1 MGQQRNEDIRVK
13 NLLRDTNMMNLT
25 NMRIGKR
32 LAVGFGIAVALSMA
46 ISITGWWAGQS
57 INSAA
62 ERALSEG
69 TKTLLTRVA
78 IYRTFKIEVLVH
90 KIITAPDE
98 ERRKQYQAQ
107 LADER
112 QVLKAQLSEI
122 QEKAASETSR
132 QLSQSLATAVASW
145 RETNNRAIDL
155 ALSGKRDEALQLMHG
170 EASAKM
176 DTAADIANHL
186 ADWEN
191 NKRQAAVEEEAAI
204 TLKARWILGILSL
217 LAVAIS
223 VGFGIF
229 ITRSISLPLG
239 HAIFFVD
246 QVSKG
251 DVSRDVHAEYAAR
264 KDEIGD
270 LAHSV
275 QVMVEN
281 LRKLLREISQGIQT
295 VASSA
300 TQLTAASSQTAS
312 SVTAMSEKSAT
323 VAAAA
328 EESCATTSAVSSSM
342 ERASA
347 NLTSVAGATEEM
359 SSTVAEIA
367 SNSEKAR
374 MISEKAMAQA
384 QTISTIMSELGR
396 AAQEIGKVTETITD
410 ISAQTNLLAL
420 NATIEAAR
428 AGTAG
433 KGFAVVAN
441 EIKELAKQ
449 TSEATEDIKAKIAG
463 VQNST
468 TGAVQTIETITGVI
482 KEIGNT
488 VASTAAAIE
497 EQATVTKNVAGEI
510 AQATAVV
517 REVNDQVA
525 QTASVSRSIASD
537 IATVNNNTAEIR
549 NGGEQV
555 QSSATELSRLS
566 EQLKVLVAQFSV

>member
-1 MGQQRNEDIRVK
+1 
-13 NLLRDTNMMNLT
+13 MMNLT

-32 LAVGFGIAVALSMA
+32 LAVGFGIAIVLA
-46 ISITGWWAGQS
+46 IAIATTGWWASQS
-57 INSAA
+57 INAA
-62 ERALSEG
+62 SDKALGEG
-69 TKTLLTRVA
+69 AKLLLTHKTMLN
-78 IYRTFKIEVLVH
+78 ISTLDELVL
-90 KIITAPDE
+90 KATTAPD
-98 ERRKQYQAQ
+98 KNHADQYQAQ
-107 LADER
+107 LMEAR
-112 QVLKAQLSEI
+112 QSVKTQLEEI
-122 QEKAASETSR
+122 QERASSETSK
-132 QLSQSLATAVASW
+132 QLARDLNTTFAAQ
-145 RETNNRAIDL
+145 RETNNRALDL
-155 ALSGKRDEALQLMHG
+155 AAAGKRDEALRMLHS
-170 EASAKM
+170 EAGAKM
-176 DTAADIANHL
+176 AATSSIADQL
-186 ADWEN
+186 ARWEEN
-191 NKRQAAVEEEAAI
+191 RRTAAVEEKTAIAA
-204 TLKARWILGILSL
+204 KSRWILGILSL

-223 VGFGIF
+223 VSFGIF
-229 ITRSISLPLG
+229 ITRSITHPLG
-239 HAIFFVD
+239 QAVYLLD

-251 DVSRDVHAEYAAR
+251 DITKDIHAENALR
-264 KDEIGD
+264 GDEIGD
-270 LAHSV
+270 LARALHTTIES
-275 QVMVEN
+275 
-281 LRKLLREISQGIQT
+281 LRKLVGEMSQGIQT

-300 TQLTAASSQTAS
+300 TQLSAASSQTAS
-312 SVTAMSEKSAT
+312 SVKDMAEKSST

-328 EESCATTSAVSSSM
+328 EESCATTTSVSSSM

-374 MISEKAMAQA
+374 VISEKAMAQA
-384 QTISTIMSELGR
+384 QTISTIMAELGR

-428 AGTAG
+428 AGSAG

-525 QTASVSRSIASD
+525 QTATVSRSIASD
-537 IATVNNNTAEIR
+537 IATVNSATAGLRE
-549 NGGEQV
+549 GGEQV
-555 QSSATELSRLS
+555 ETSAGELSRLS

>member
-1 MGQQRNEDIRVK
+1 MFGFGIITALAFISAAIAIMQLRQIGRLQLRMRDVRLPATLAIDELNREVVNGSFQYRNYIIYGEDPELAQK
-13 NLLRDTNMMNLT
+13 YDQA
-25 NMRIGKR
+25 RIEAWNVALAQLQELKR
-32 LAVGFGIAVALSMA
+32 LAGE
-46 ISITGWWAGQS
+46 QDQP
-57 INSAA
+57 
-62 ERALSEG
+62 
-69 TKTLLTRVA
+69 LL
-78 IYRTFKIEVLVH
+78 
-90 KIITAPDE
+90 
-98 ERRKQYQAQ
+98 QQ
-107 LADER
+107 LDDHLR
-112 QVLKAQLSEI
+112 NGNIRI
-122 QEKAASETSR
+122 QEDT
-132 QLSQSLATAVASW
+132 
-145 RETNNRAIDL
+145 IH
-155 ALSGKRDEALQLMHG
+155 GFFGHG
-170 EASAKM
+170 EAARKQAFDTMKNGSNLVQLTSA
-176 DTAADIANHL
+176 DCA
-186 ADWEN
+186 EVR
-191 NKRQAAVEEEAAI
+191 KRIYDALHSDQAALMQAQSRAEMSI
-204 TLKARWILGILSL
+204 TLLALLIGAGGALLGWHYARSLSRPIVTCTEL
-217 LAVAIS
+217 MGR
-223 VGFGIF
+223 VG
-229 ITRSISLPLG
+229 
-239 HAIFFVD
+239 
-246 QVSKG
+246 QG
-251 DVSRDVHAEYAAR
+251 DVTRDVPQELCER
-264 KDEIGD
+264 TDELGG
-270 LAHSV
+270 LAMAM
-275 QVMVEN
+275 QRTTER
-281 LRKLLREISQGIQT
+281 LRKLIREVSNGVET

-300 TQLTAASSQTAS
+300 TQLSAASSQTAS
-312 SVTAMSEKSAT
+312 SVKAMSEKSST

-328 EESCATTSAVSSSM
+328 EEACATAATVSGSM
-342 ERASA
+342 EKASA

-374 MISEKAMAQA
+374 VISEKAMAQA
-384 QTISTIMSELGR
+384 QTISTIMAELGR

-525 QTASVSRSIASD
+525 QTATVSRSIASD
-537 IATVNNNTAEIR
+537 IAMVNSATAGIR
-549 NGGEQV
+549 EGGEQV
-555 QSSATELSRLS
+555 QSSAHELSRLS

>member
-1 MGQQRNEDIRVK
+1 
-13 NLLRDTNMMNLT
+13 
-25 NMRIGKR
+25 MRIGKR
-32 LAVGFGIAVALSMA
+32 LAVGFGLCTVLVTTVAVVAWWGIVATNEAADRRALQRSKAVVAQSALSDLNNVRA
-46 ISITGWWAGQS
+46 IVISIA
-57 INSAA
+57 
-62 ERALSEG
+62 
-69 TKTLLTRVA
+69 
-78 IYRTFKIEVLVH
+78 
-90 KIITAPDE
+90 
-98 ERRKQYQAQ
+98 
-107 LADER
+107 
-112 QVLKAQLSEI
+112 
-122 QEKAASETSR
+122 AASSADTRLQLRNELAETRASYGKKMQELESFNDGGEGK
-132 QLSQSLATAVASW
+132 QLLGNIQAVIQQW
-145 RETNNRAIDL
+145 RSVNNQTIDL
-155 ALSGKRDEALQLMHG
+155 AMQGKNAEAVLMTLSAGRQFQNAVEAGVREYVDFRNRLVA
-170 EASAKM
+170 EASAER
-176 DTAADIANHL
+176 DRTAARVRWTVSVLVLVSL
-186 ADWEN
+186 ASCVL
-191 NKRQAAVEEEAAI
+191 A
-204 TLKARWILGILSL
+204 GIL
-217 LAVAIS
+217 
-223 VGFGIF
+223 
-229 ITRSISLPLG
+229 ITRSISKPL
-239 HAIFFVD
+239 HKAAAFF
-246 QVSKG
+246 QRVSEG
-251 DVSRDVHAEYAAR
+251 DLSQNPSAENLAR
-264 KDEIGD
+264 QDEIGD
-270 LAHSV
+270 LARAAQTMS
-275 QVMVEN
+275 ES
-281 LRKLLREISQGIQT
+281 LRKLLREISNGVQT
-295 VASSA
+295 VSSSS
-300 TQLTAASSQTAS
+300 TQLTAASTQTAS
-312 SVTAMSEKSAT
+312 SVTAMSEKSST

-328 EESCATTSAVSSSM
+328 EESCATTTAVSSSM

-347 NLTSVAGATEEM
+347 NLTSVAGATEQM

-374 MISEKAMAQA
+374 AISEKAMAQA
-384 QTISTIMSELGR
+384 QTISTIMAELGR

-537 IATVNNNTAEIR
+537 IATVNSATAGIR
-549 NGGEQV
+549 EGGEQV

>member
-1 MGQQRNEDIRVK
+1 
-13 NLLRDTNMMNLT
+13 MNLT

-32 LAVGFGIAVALSMA
+32 LAMGFGIAIVLA
-46 ISITGWWAGQS
+46 IAIAATGWWASQA
-57 INSAA
+57 INA
-62 ERALSEG
+62 ESDKALDEG
-69 TKTLLTRVA
+69 AKLLLTHKTMLSISTVD
-78 IYRTFKIEVLVH
+78 ELVL
-90 KIITAPDE
+90 KAATAPDKNHAD
-98 ERRKQYQAQ
+98 RYQAQ
-107 LADER
+107 LTEAR
-112 QVLKAQLSEI
+112 QSVKTQLAEI
-122 QEKAASETSR
+122 QDRASSDTSKQLARDLAAAFAA
-132 QLSQSLATAVASW
+132 Q
-145 RETNNRAIDL
+145 RETNNRALDL
-155 ALSGKRDEALQLMHG
+155 AVAGKRDEGLQLLHG
-170 EASAKM
+170 EAGVRMVATAGVAEQLAKWEESKR
-176 DTAADIANHL
+176 TAAI
-186 ADWEN
+186 
-191 NKRQAAVEEEAAI
+191 EEKAAI
-204 TLKARWILGILSL
+204 AARSRWILGILSL

-223 VGFGIF
+223 VAFGVY
-229 ITRSISLPLG
+229 ITRSISIPLG
-239 HAIFFVD
+239 QAVFLLD
-246 QVSKG
+246 LVSKG
-251 DVSRDVHAEYAAR
+251 DISKDVHAENAIR

-270 LAHSV
+270 LARALHTTIES
-275 QVMVEN
+275 
-281 LRKLLREISQGIQT
+281 LRKLVGEMSQGIHT

-300 TQLTAASSQTAS
+300 TQLSAASSQTAN
-312 SVTAMSEKSAT
+312 SVKSMAEKSST

-328 EESCATTSAVSSSM
+328 EESCATTTAVSSSM

-374 MISEKAMAQA
+374 VISEKAMAQA
-384 QTISTIMSELGR
+384 QTISTIMAELGR

-463 VQNST
+463 VQSST
-468 TGAVQTIETITGVI
+468 TGAVETIETITGVI

-525 QTASVSRSIASD
+525 QTATVSRSIASD
-537 IATVNNNTAEIR
+537 IATVNSATAGIR
-549 NGGEQV
+549 EGGEQV
-555 QSSATELSRLS
+555 ETSAGELSRLS

>member
-1 MGQQRNEDIRVK
+1 
-13 NLLRDTNMMNLT
+13 MMNLT

-32 LAVGFGIAVALSMA
+32 LTLGFGLAIVLAIAIAG
-46 ISITGWWAGQS
+46 TGWWASHAVDVAGDRIAAQGS
-57 INSAA
+57 RNLLRNKAMLDNSDVN
-62 ERALSEG
+62 
-69 TKTLLTRVA
+69 LL
-78 IYRTFKIEVLVH
+78 VL
-90 KIITAPDE
+90 KSATSPD
-98 ERRKQYQAQ
+98 KQHWNDYQAQ
-107 LADER
+107 LAKVREKR
-112 QVLKAQLSEI
+112 NQELTEI
-122 QEKAASETSR
+122 ENGAVTAEAR
-132 QLSQSLATAVASW
+132 QLTQSLAAAIAAQ
-145 RETNNRAIDL
+145 RETNDRVMEL
-155 ALSGKRDEALQLMHG
+155 AASGKRDEALQLIHG
-170 EASAKM
+170 EAGSRM
-176 DTAADIANHL
+176 IATMAVEQQL
-186 ADWEN
+186 ADLGEKQRN
-191 NKRQAAVEEEAAI
+191 QDIEEKAAI
-204 TLKARWILGILSL
+204 TAKARWILGILSL
-217 LAVAIS
+217 LAVGIS
-223 VGFGIF
+223 VVFAIY
-229 ITRSISLPLG
+229 ITRSVSLPLG
-239 HAIFFVD
+239 QAVTFIER
-246 QVSKG
+246 VSKG
-251 DVSRDVHAEYAAR
+251 DITHDVDGENAAR

-270 LAHSV
+270 LARSL
-275 QVMVEN
+275 QVMSES

-295 VASSA
+295 VASSS
-300 TQLTAASSQTAS
+300 TQLSAASAQTAGGVKS
-312 SVTAMSEKSAT
+312 MAEKSST

-328 EESCATTSAVSSSM
+328 EEACATTTAVSGSM
-342 ERASA
+342 EKASA

-374 MISEKAMAQA
+374 VISEKAMAQA

-482 KEIGNT
+482 KEIGST
-488 VASTAAAIE
+488 VANTAAAIE

-525 QTASVSRSIASD
+525 QTATVSRSIASD
-537 IATVNNNTAEIR
+537 IATVNSATAGVRE
-549 NGGEQV
+549 GGEQV
-555 QSSATELSRLS
+555 QTSAVELSKLS
-566 EQLKVLVAQFSV
+566 EQLKVLVAQFSM

>member
-1 MGQQRNEDIRVK
+1 MMKLTDMKIGRRLTLALGLSALLTLGMAGTAYWGNVVMNRSAEVQITRLHKALLAQSMLTDMVSIRGIILGLADDITATQRAELQSELERTRGSYQKKLGELSATEDKPEAKKTLEEVGSRIATWRVTNNQVIEMALQRHFDQAMALADGSGQMNQNAVQVAVGAYIDISTSLIEEAHTQHERTDSRMFWT
-13 NLLRDTNMMNLT
+13 LIIAT
-25 NMRIGKR
+25 I
-32 LAVGFGIAVALSMA
+32 LAVGTSLAFGFTIARS
-46 ISITGWWAGQS
+46 
-57 INSAA
+57 
-62 ERALSEG
+62 
-69 TKTLLTRVA
+69 
-78 IYRTFKIEVLVH
+78 
-90 KIITAPDE
+90 ITAP
-98 ERRKQYQAQ
+98 
-107 LADER
+107 
-112 QVLKAQLSEI
+112 LSVGI
-122 QEKAASETSR
+122 K
-132 QLSQSLATAVASW
+132 
-145 RETNNRAIDL
+145 
-155 ALSGKRDEALQLMHG
+155 
-170 EASAKM
+170 
-176 DTAADIANHL
+176 
-186 ADWEN
+186 
-191 NKRQAAVEEEAAI
+191 
-204 TLKARWILGILSL
+204 ILGRI
-217 LAVAIS
+217 
-223 VGFGIF
+223 
-229 ITRSISLPLG
+229 R
-239 HAIFFVD
+239 D
-246 QVSKG
+246 G
-251 DVSRDVHAEYAAR
+251 DVSQDVPPDLQSR
-264 KDEIGD
+264 QDEIGD
-270 LAHSV
+270 LGRSV
-275 QVMVEN
+275 QALTES
-281 LRKLLREISQGIQT
+281 LRKLLREISHGVQT
-295 VASSA
+295 MASSA
-300 TQLTAASSQTAS
+300 TQLTAASSQTAQGVKS
-312 SVTAMSEKSAT
+312 MSEKSST

-328 EESCATTSAVSSSM
+328 EESCATTTAVSSSM

-374 MISEKAMAQA
+374 AISEKAMAQA
-384 QTISTIMSELGR
+384 QTISTIMAELGR

-468 TGAVQTIETITGVI
+468 TGAVQNIEAITTVI

-497 EQATVTKNVAGEI
+497 EQATVTRNVAGEI

-537 IATVNNNTAEIR
+537 IASVNVSTSGIR
-549 NGGEQV
+549 EGGEQV
-555 QSSATELSRLS
+555 ESSAVELSRVS

>member
-1 MGQQRNEDIRVK
+1 
-13 NLLRDTNMMNLT
+13 MMNLKD
-25 NMRIGKR
+25 MRIGKR
-32 LAVGFGIAVALSMA
+32 LALGFGIAIVLA
-46 ISITGWWAGQS
+46 IAIAATGWWANESVSTAADKASAQGGRNLLRSKAMQD
-57 INSAA
+57 NSFTNYIV
-62 ERALSEG
+62 L
-69 TKTLLTRVA
+69 
-78 IYRTFKIEVLVH
+78 KIV
-90 KIITAPDE
+90 TAPDKE
-98 ERRKQYQAQ
+98 HENAYKAQ
-107 LADER
+107 LAEMR
-112 QVLKAQLSEI
+112 QTLKAELAEIESGAVSAEAKQL
-122 QEKAASETSR
+122 AANMVA
-132 QLSQSLATAVASW
+132 ATAAQ
-145 RETNNRAIDL
+145 RETNNHAMDL
-155 ALSGKRDEALQLMHG
+155 AANGKRDQAMQLMHG
-170 EASAKM
+170 EAGERM
-176 DTAADIANHL
+176 AATL
-186 ADWEN
+186 S
-191 NKRQAAVEEEAAI
+191 VEEQLLNLSSRQREELIAEKAAI
-204 TLKARWILGILSL
+204 TSKARWILGILSF
-217 LAVAIS
+217 LAVGIS
-223 VGFGIF
+223 VAFALF
-229 ITRSISLPLG
+229 ITRSISAPLG
-239 HAIFFVD
+239 QAVYLLN

-251 DVSRDVHAEYAAR
+251 DISHDIHKENADR
-264 KDEIGD
+264 KDEVGD
-270 LAHSV
+270 LARALHTTIES
-275 QVMVEN
+275 
-281 LRKLLREISQGIQT
+281 LRKLVSDLSQGIQT

-300 TQLTAASSQTAS
+300 TELSAASAQAATSAKS
-312 SVTAMSEKSAT
+312 MSEKSAT

-328 EESCATTSAVSSSM
+328 EESCATSSSVSASM

-347 NLTSVAGATEEM
+347 NLTSVAGATEQM

-374 MISEKAMAQA
+374 AISEKAMAQA

-428 AGTAG
+428 AGSAG

-510 AQATAVV
+510 AQATTVV
-517 REVNDQVA
+517 REVNEQVA

-537 IATVNNNTAEIR
+537 IATVNSATADIR
-549 NGGEQV
+549 GGGEQV

-566 EQLKVLVAQFSV
+566 EHLKVLVAQFSV

>member
-1 MGQQRNEDIRVK
+1 
-13 NLLRDTNMMNLT
+13 MMNLT

-32 LAVGFGIAVALSMA
+32 LAVGFGIAIVLA
-46 ISITGWWAGQS
+46 IGIAGTGWWSGQS
-57 INSAA
+57 INAA
-62 ERALSEG
+62 GDKALDEG
-69 TKTLLTRVA
+69 SKLLLTHKTMLNVS
-78 IYRTFKIEVLVH
+78 TIEELVL
-90 KIITAPDE
+90 KATTAPD
-98 ERRKQYQAQ
+98 KNHADQYQAQ
-107 LADER
+107 LTETR
-112 QVLKAQLSEI
+112 QAVRTQLAEI
-122 QEKAASETSR
+122 QDRAASETSK
-132 QLSQSLATAVASW
+132 QLARDLTAAFAAQ
-145 RETNNRAIDL
+145 RETNYRALDL
-155 ALSGKRDEALQLMHG
+155 AAAGKRDEALQLLHG
-170 EASAKM
+170 EAGARMVATSSIADQLAK
-176 DTAADIANHL
+176 
-186 ADWEN
+186 WEE
-191 NKRQAAVEEEAAI
+191 NKRTAVVEEKAAI
-204 TLKARWILGILSL
+204 AAKARWILGILSL
-217 LAVAIS
+217 LSVAIS
-223 VGFGIF
+223 VGFAIF
-229 ITRSISLPLG
+229 ITRSISKPLDEG
-239 HAIFFVD
+239 TAFLE

-251 DVSRDVHAEYAAR
+251 DLSKDVTAEMLAR
-264 KDEIGD
+264 KDEVGD
-270 LAHSV
+270 LGRSV
-275 QVMVEN
+275 QTMAEH

-295 VASSA
+295 VASSS

-312 SVTAMSEKSAT
+312 SVKSMSEKSST

-328 EESCATTSAVSSSM
+328 EESCATTTAVSSSM

-374 MISEKAMAQA
+374 VISEKAMAQA

-468 TGAVQTIETITGVI
+468 TGAVQSIETITGVI

-525 QTASVSRSIASD
+525 QTATVSRSIASD
-537 IATVNNNTAEIR
+537 IATVN
-549 NGGEQV
+549 
-555 QSSATELSRLS
+555 SATAGIREGGQQVETSASELSRLS

>member
-1 MGQQRNEDIRVK
+1 
-13 NLLRDTNMMNLT
+13 MMNLA

-32 LAVGFGIAVALSMA
+32 LAVGFGLAIVLAIAIAG
-46 ISITGWWAGQS
+46 TGWWAAQA
-57 INSAA
+57 INTAGDK
-62 ERALSEG
+62 ALAQG
-69 TKTLLTRVA
+69 TRNLLRS
-78 IYRTFKIEVLVH
+78 KIVQDLSLIDFFVLKV
-90 KIITAPDE
+90 ITAPDKE
-98 ERRKQYQAQ
+98 HANQSLTHLAELRDKMKTQLTEIQNGAISAEAKQ
-107 LADER
+107 LAAN
-112 QVLKAQLSEI
+112 LIL
-122 QEKAASETSR
+122 
-132 QLSQSLATAVASW
+132 AVAAQ
-145 RETNNRAIDL
+145 RETNDRAIQL
-155 ALSGKRDEALQLMHG
+155 AGNGKRDEAAQLIQG
-170 EASAKM
+170 EGSARIEASLAIAEQLAGVSERQRNELIEEKGA
-176 DTAADIANHL
+176 TANK
-186 ADWEN
+186 ADWM
-191 NKRQAAVEEEAAI
+191 
-204 TLKARWILGILSL
+204 LGILTL
-217 LAVAIS
+217 LAVGIS
-223 VGFGIF
+223 VVFAIL
-229 ITRSISLPLG
+229 ITRSISTPLG
-239 HAIFFVD
+239 QAVSLLD
-246 QVSKG
+246 LVSKG
-251 DVSRDVHAEYAAR
+251 DISKDIHAENALR
-264 KDEIGD
+264 KDEVGD
-270 LAHSV
+270 LARSLHATI
-275 QVMVEN
+275 EN
-281 LRKLLREISQGIQT
+281 LRKLVRDISQGVQT

-300 TQLTAASSQTAS
+300 TQLTAASAQAAS
-312 SVTAMSEKSAT
+312 SVKAMSEKSAT

-328 EESCATTSAVSSSM
+328 EESCATASSVSASM
-342 ERASA
+342 EKASV

-374 MISEKAMAQA
+374 VISEKAMAQA
-384 QTISTIMSELGR
+384 QTISTIMAELGR

-510 AQATAVV
+510 AQATTVV
-517 REVNDQVA
+517 REVNEQVA
-525 QTASVSRSIASD
+525 QTANVSREIASD
-537 IATVNNNTAEIR
+537 IAAVNGNTAEIR
-549 NGGEQV
+549 SGGEQV
-555 QSSATELSRLS
+555 QSSATELSHLS

>member
-1 MGQQRNEDIRVK
+1 
-13 NLLRDTNMMNLT
+13 MMNLT

-32 LAVGFGIAVALSMA
+32 LAVGFGLSLALTLAIAAVGWWGITCVNSAQDQAITYTQKALRARSINNNVNDLYLAMWHIATAQDRSVQQQYVAVLQKARESYKKRMAEAVANSHTETGKQMMAKIDESLASAREVNDRVIELAGEGKQQEALALLSGDGTRLFA
-46 ISITGWWAGQS
+46 IIDDQVEALCQWEDGLAKK
-57 INSAA
+57 AA
-62 ERALSEG
+62 EDADAVDLRA
-69 TKTLLTRVA
+69 
-78 IYRTFKIEVLVH
+78 RTILAGIVLVVV
-90 KIITAPDE
+90 
-98 ERRKQYQAQ
+98 
-107 LADER
+107 
-112 QVLKAQLSEI
+112 VLTVVS
-122 QEKAASETSR
+122 S
-132 QLSQSLATAVASW
+132 
-145 RETNNRAIDL
+145 
-155 ALSGKRDEALQLMHG
+155 
-170 EASAKM
+170 
-176 DTAADIANHL
+176 
-186 ADWEN
+186 
-191 NKRQAAVEEEAAI
+191 
-204 TLKARWILGILSL
+204 IL
-217 LAVAIS
+217 
-223 VGFGIF
+223 
-229 ITRSISLPLG
+229 ITRSISKPLG
-239 HAIFFVD
+239 QAVKFVD

-251 DVSRDVHAEYAAR
+251 DVSHDVHTENAAR

-270 LAHSV
+270 LARAMQAMS
-275 QVMVEN
+275 EN
-281 LRKLLREISQGIQT
+281 LRKLLREISHGIQT
-295 VASSA
+295 VATSS

-312 SVTAMSEKSAT
+312 SVKSMAEKSAT

-328 EESCATTSAVSSSM
+328 EESCATTTAVSSSM

-374 MISEKAMAQA
+374 VISEKAMAQA

-468 TGAVQTIETITGVI
+468 TSAVQTIETIAGVI

-525 QTASVSRSIASD
+525 QTATVSRSIASD
-537 IATVNNNTAEIR
+537 IATVNSTTAGIR
-549 NGGEQV
+549 EGGEQV
-555 QSSATELSRLS
+555 ETSAVELSRLS

>member
-1 MGQQRNEDIRVK
+1 M
-13 NLLRDTNMMNLT
+13 LNLT

-32 LAVGFGIAVALSMA
+32 LAVGFGISVLLTIAMAATAWWGLAATNQAQKEALTYATKAVQTRTIAKEVSDIYLAIWHIATTKDQESRQEYKAALEKARESYRAAMAEAKAHARTEKGKQLMAQVDESLAAARDLNVHVVELAMAGKESEAIALFTETGTKQLKVADEQLTQLCQWEEDLASESAGAAETLGTKVRWVLASIMLVVVAL
-46 ISITGWWAGQS
+46 TVVF
-57 INSAA
+57 AA
-62 ERALSEG
+62 L
-69 TKTLLTRVA
+69 
-78 IYRTFKIEVLVH
+78 
-90 KIITAPDE
+90 
-98 ERRKQYQAQ
+98 
-107 LADER
+107 
-112 QVLKAQLSEI
+112 
-122 QEKAASETSR
+122 
-132 QLSQSLATAVASW
+132 
-145 RETNNRAIDL
+145 
-155 ALSGKRDEALQLMHG
+155 
-170 EASAKM
+170 
-176 DTAADIANHL
+176 
-186 ADWEN
+186 
-191 NKRQAAVEEEAAI
+191 
-204 TLKARWILGILSL
+204 
-217 LAVAIS
+217 
-223 VGFGIF
+223 
-229 ITRSISLPLG
+229 ITRSISKPLAEG
-239 HAIFFVD
+239 TAFLEH
-246 QVSKG
+246 VSQG
-251 DVSRDVHAEYAAR
+251 DVSKDVTPEMLAR
-264 KDEIGD
+264 KDEVGD
-270 LAHSV
+270 LGRSV
-275 QVMVEN
+275 QTMAES
-281 LRKLLREISQGIQT
+281 LRKLLREISQGVQT

-300 TQLTAASSQTAS
+300 TQLTAASAQTAN
-312 SVTAMSEKSAT
+312 SVKAMSEKSAT

-328 EESCATTSAVSSSM
+328 EESCATTTAVSNSM

-374 MISEKAMAQA
+374 VISEKAMAQA
-384 QTISTIMSELGR
+384 QTISVIMSELGK

-488 VASTAAAIE
+488 VAGTAAAIE

-510 AQATAVV
+510 AQATSLV

-537 IATVNNNTAEIR
+537 IATVN
-549 NGGEQV
+549 
-555 QSSATELSRLS
+555 SATAGIREGGTQVETSASELSRLS
-566 EQLKVLVAQFSV
+566 EQLKVLVGQFSV

>member
-1 MGQQRNEDIRVK
+1 
-13 NLLRDTNMMNLT
+13 MMKLG

-32 LAVGFGIAVALSMA
+32 LALGFGVLILLTLVIGGMAWWGIRTVHDTQNEAVTFAEKSVRARTIANDVQNIYLAIWHIATTKDAASQQEYKAELEKSRAAYKALIAEARSQTVTERGMQLLTKIDDSLTAAREVNIRTVDLAMQGHSDEAVALFTD
-46 ISITGWWAGQS
+46 TGSRQLKAVNQQVNELCDW
-57 INSAA
+57 
-62 ERALSEG
+62 
-69 TKTLLTRVA
+69 
-78 IYRTFKIEVLVH
+78 
-90 KIITAPDE
+90 
-98 ERRKQYQAQ
+98 QAQ
-107 LADER
+107 LQKDADE
-112 QVLKAQLSEI
+112 K
-122 QEKAASETSR
+122 
-132 QLSQSLATAVASW
+132 ATAAEVRTS
-145 RETNNRAIDL
+145 
-155 ALSGKRDEALQLMHG
+155 
-170 EASAKM
+170 
-176 DTAADIANHL
+176 
-186 ADWEN
+186 
-191 NKRQAAVEEEAAI
+191 
-204 TLKARWILGILSL
+204 WILGVMVL
-217 LAVAIS
+217 LAVGLSAMLAIL
-223 VGFGIF
+223 
-229 ITRSISLPLG
+229 ITRSIASPLADG
-239 HAIFFVD
+239 TAFLER
-246 QVSKG
+246 VSKG
-251 DVSRDVHAEYAAR
+251 DISKDISSEMLAR
-264 KDEIGD
+264 SDEIGD
-270 LAHSV
+270 LGRSV
-275 QVMVEN
+275 QTMAN
-281 LRKLLREISQGIQT
+281 SLRKLLREMSQGVQT
-295 VASSA
+295 IASSA
-300 TQLTAASSQTAS
+300 TELSAASTQTAG
-312 SVTAMSEKSAT
+312 SVKSMSEKSST

-328 EESCATTSAVSSSM
+328 EESCATTAAVSTSM

-347 NLTSVAGATEEM
+347 NLTSVAGATEQM

-374 MISEKAMAQA
+374 VISEKAMAQA

-428 AGTAG
+428 AGSAG

-482 KEIGNT
+482 REIGNT

-525 QTASVSRSIASD
+525 QTATVSRSIASD
-537 IATVNNNTAEIR
+537 IATVNSATAGVRE
-549 NGGEQV
+549 GGEQV
-555 QSSATELSRLS
+555 ESSALELSRLS

>member
-1 MGQQRNEDIRVK
+1 
-13 NLLRDTNMMNLT
+13 MMNLT
-25 NMRIGKR
+25 NLRIGKR
-32 LAVGFGIAVALSMA
+32 LAVGFGIAVVLTLAVAGL
-46 ISITGWWAGQS
+46 GWWSLTAVDSSQDAALAYTENAVRS
-57 INSAA
+57 LAIANSAA
-62 ERALSEG
+62 YRYLAVWRIATSRDPGAAQEAIADLSAAREDYKVAMADATAHVHSEEG
-69 TKTLLTRVA
+69 KTLLAEIDAHFGTAVTTNNEVIALANRGKQSEAVDLLTRTGVPEM
-78 IYRTFKIEVLVH
+78 KS
-90 KIITAPDE
+90 
-98 ERRKQYQAQ
+98 
-107 LADER
+107 
-112 QVLKAQLSEI
+112 LSEKLDALSKF
-122 QEKAASETSR
+122 ER
-132 QLSQSLATAVASW
+132 QLSQQAS
-145 RETNNRAIDL
+145 
-155 ALSGKRDEALQLMHG
+155 
-170 EASAKM
+170 
-176 DTAADIANHL
+176 DTANS
-186 ADWEN
+186 
-191 NKRQAAVEEEAAI
+191 VV
-204 TLKARWILGILSL
+204 ARVKWLLSVL
-217 LAVAIS
+217 VCLVIGLTVVLS
-223 VGFGIF
+223 VF
-229 ITRSISLPLG
+229 ITRSISHPLG
-239 HAIFFVD
+239 AATAFLA
-246 QVSKG
+246 QVSTG
-251 DVSRDVHAEYAAR
+251 DFSRNVQADNLSR
-264 KDEIGD
+264 KDEVGD
-270 LAHSV
+270 LGRSV
-275 QVMVEN
+275 QAMSEN

-300 TQLTAASSQTAS
+300 TQLSAASSQTANG
-312 SVTAMSEKSAT
+312 VEAMSEKSAT

-328 EESCATTSAVSSSM
+328 EESCATTTAVSSSM

-374 MISEKAMAQA
+374 VISEKAMAQA
-384 QTISTIMSELGR
+384 QTISTIMAELGR

-482 KEIGNT
+482 REIGNT

-497 EQATVTKNVAGEI
+497 EQATVTRNVAGEI

-537 IATVNNNTAEIR
+537 IASVNSATAGIR
-549 NGGEQV
+549 EGGEQV

-566 EQLKVLVAQFSV
+566 EQLKVLVAQFSI

>member
-1 MGQQRNEDIRVK
+1 
-13 NLLRDTNMMNLT
+13 MMNLT

-32 LAVGFGIAVALSMA
+32 LGLGFGIAVVLTLTIAGV
-46 ISITGWWAGQS
+46 GWWG
-57 INSAA
+57 ITTVNSAQDEAIAYTNNAVRARAINNDVTDIYLAIWHIATTSDRASQQEYRAALQKSREQYKTRIA
-62 ERALSEG
+62 EAKANAHTEQGKQLMGKVDGELAAARELNNQVLDLVGQGKQKEAVALFTEAGS
-69 TKTLLTRVA
+69 KQFA
-78 IYRTFKIEVLVH
+78 HI
-90 KIITAPDE
+90 DE
-98 ERRKQYQAQ
+98 Q
-107 LADER
+107 LAALCQWEEG
-112 QVLKAQLSEI
+112 LAK
-122 QEKAASETSR
+122 KAAED
-132 QLSQSLATAVASW
+132 AD
-145 RETNNRAIDL
+145 AIDL
-155 ALSGKRDEALQLMHG
+155 R
-170 EASAKM
+170 
-176 DTAADIANHL
+176 
-186 ADWEN
+186 
-191 NKRQAAVEEEAAI
+191 
-204 TLKARWILGILSL
+204 ARMILGGIVLVVVTLTTMFAIL
-217 LAVAIS
+217 
-223 VGFGIF
+223 
-229 ITRSISLPLG
+229 ITRSISKPLG
-239 HAIFFVD
+239 QAVFLLD

-251 DVSRDVHAEYAAR
+251 DISKDVHAENAAR

-270 LAHSV
+270 LARSI
-275 QVMVEN
+275 QAMEES
-281 LRKLLREISQGIQT
+281 LRRLMRELSQGIQT

-300 TQLTAASSQTAS
+300 TQLTAASTQTAG
-312 SVTAMSEKSAT
+312 SVKSMSEKSST

-328 EESCATTSAVSSSM
+328 EESCATTTAVSSSM

-374 MISEKAMAQA
+374 VISEKAMAQA
-384 QTISTIMSELGR
+384 QTISTIMAELGR

-428 AGTAG
+428 AGSAG

-525 QTASVSRSIASD
+525 QTATVSRSIASD
-537 IATVNNNTAEIR
+537 IATVN
-549 NGGEQV
+549 
-555 QSSATELSRLS
+555 SATAGIREGGTQVETSAIELSRLS

>member
-1 MGQQRNEDIRVK
+1 MFGYS
-13 NLLRDTNMMNLT
+13 NLSTKKKLSIAFGVLLVIISAVVAFAVMQMAAMN
-25 NMRIGKR
+25 
-32 LAVGFGIAVALSMA
+32 
-46 ISITGWWAGQS
+46 
-57 INSAA
+57 
-62 ERALSEG
+62 RA
-69 TKTLLTRVA
+69 T
-78 IYRTFKIEVLVH
+78 
-90 KIITAPDE
+90 
-98 ERRKQYQAQ
+98 
-107 LADER
+107 
-112 QVLKAQLSEI
+112 SEI
-122 QEKAASETSR
+122 AEQRMFEMRYLELVRNDVNVTRGTELLWLLVSPQEEISQYR
-132 QLSQSLATAVASW
+132 QKLDSALQKLVQDMNQGHERFEAVASEED
-145 RETNNRAIDL
+145 RNLYKQFE
-155 ALSGKRDEALQLMHG
+155 EALQKCVGLH
-170 EASAKM
+170 
-176 DTAADIANHL
+176 N
-186 ADWEN
+186 
-191 NKRQAAVEEEAAI
+191 Q
-204 TLKARWILGILSL
+204 ILSL
-217 LAVAIS
+217 RQAGKQEEARRLAIAQQPLMEAMHDAIEKVVVQSNRGADVAAQRAAS
-223 VGFGIF
+223 TYERARN
-229 ITRSISLPLG
+229 ITLALLALAIAIGVAFTIIVSNSISTPL
-239 HAIFFVD
+239 HIATAFFKR
-246 QVSKG
+246 VSEG
-251 DVSRDVHAEYAAR
+251 DLSQNPSAENLAR
-264 KDEIGD
+264 QDEIGD
-270 LAHSV
+270 LAHAALAMS
-275 QVMVEN
+275 EN
-281 LRKLLREISQGIQT
+281 LRKLLREISNGVQT

-300 TQLTAASSQTAS
+300 TQLSAASTQTAQG
-312 SVTAMSEKSAT
+312 VKAMAEKSST

-328 EESCATTSAVSSSM
+328 EESCATTTSVSTSM
-342 ERASA
+342 EKASA
-347 NLTSVAGATEEM
+347 NLTSVAGATEQM

-374 MISEKAMAQA
+374 VISEKAMAQA

-537 IATVNNNTAEIR
+537 IATVNSATAGIR
-549 NGGEQV
+549 EGGAQV

-566 EQLKVLVAQFSV
+566 EQLKVLVAQFSM

>member
-1 MGQQRNEDIRVK
+1 M
-13 NLLRDTNMMNLT
+13 TNLT

-32 LAVGFGIAVALSMA
+32 LAVGFGIAIVLAVVIA
-46 ISITGWWAGQS
+46 ATGWWACQS
-57 INSAA
+57 LNAA
-62 ERALSEG
+62 
-69 TKTLLTRVA
+69 TDKTLAQGSRMLLRNKAFLEDTN
-78 IYRTFKIEVLVH
+78 INLLV
-90 KIITAPDE
+90 IRSVTAPDKE
-98 ERRKQYQAQ
+98 HSNQYQAQ
-107 LADER
+107 LMEMR
-112 QVLKAQLSEI
+112 QTLKAELAEIEESAVSE
-122 QEKAASETSR
+122 AAR
-132 QLSQSLATAVASW
+132 QLAHELTASIAAQ
-145 RETNNRAIDL
+145 RATNNHAIDL
-155 ALSGKRDEALQLMHG
+155 AASGKRDEALVLLHG
-170 EASAKM
+170 EAADKI
-176 DTAADIANHL
+176 AAT
-186 ADWEN
+186 
-191 NKRQAAVEEEAAI
+191 KAVEKQFADVGDKQRALLIEEKDAVTA
-204 TLKARWILGILSL
+204 KARWILGILSL

-229 ITRSISLPLG
+229 ITRTVSIPARDAAAFLG
-239 HAIFFVD
+239 MA
-246 QVSKG
+246 SKG
-251 DVSRDVHAEYAAR
+251 DFSQNVPSCYLTR
-264 KDEIGD
+264 KDEMGD
-270 LAHSV
+270 VGRAV
-275 QVMVEN
+275 QTLTES
-281 LRKLLREISQGIQT
+281 LRKLLGEVSQGVHT

-312 SVTAMSEKSAT
+312 SVKDMAEKSST

-328 EESCATTSAVSSSM
+328 EESCATTTSVSSSM

-374 MISEKAMAQA
+374 VISEKAMAQA
-384 QTISTIMSELGR
+384 QTISAIMSELGR

-468 TGAVQTIETITGVI
+468 TSAVETIETITGVI

-537 IATVNNNTAEIR
+537 IATVNGAAAGIR
-549 NGGEQV
+549 EGGEQV
-555 QSSATELSRLS
+555 ETSASELSRLS

>member
-1 MGQQRNEDIRVK
+1 V
-13 NLLRDTNMMNLT
+13 LLDLSSVESIVL
-25 NMRIGKR
+25 RI
-32 LAVGFGIAVALSMA
+32 A
-46 ISITGWWAGQS
+46 
-57 INSAA
+57 
-62 ERALSEG
+62 
-69 TKTLLTRVA
+69 
-78 IYRTFKIEVLVH
+78 
-90 KIITAPDE
+90 TAPDK
-98 ERRKQYQAQ
+98 ERMEQYSS
-107 LADER
+107 
-112 QVLKAQLSEI
+112 QLSDVR
-122 QEKAASETSR
+122 QEYKE
-132 QLSQSLATAVASW
+132 SLAQITAGVDSEAGKQLIQNLTADILAW

-155 ALSGKRDEALQLMHG
+155 AVGGKHDEALQLLHG
-170 EASAKM
+170 EAGVRMAATAAVAKQLADFGEKRRSEAVEDESRIAAKM
-176 DTAADIANHL
+176 
-186 ADWEN
+186 
-191 NKRQAAVEEEAAI
+191 
-204 TLKARWILGILSL
+204 RWILGLLAL
-217 LAVAIS
+217 LAVGAS
-223 VGFGIF
+223 VFFGIL
-229 ITRSISLPLG
+229 ITRSISKPLDEG
-239 HAIFFVD
+239 TAFLE

-251 DVSRDVHAEYAAR
+251 DLSKDVTAEMLAR
-264 KDEIGD
+264 KDEVGD
-270 LAHSV
+270 LGRSV
-275 QVMVEN
+275 QTMAES
-281 LRKLLREISQGIQT
+281 LRKLLREISQGVQT

-300 TQLTAASSQTAS
+300 TQLTAASTQTAS
-312 SVTAMSEKSAT
+312 SVKDMAEKSST

-328 EESCATTSAVSSSM
+328 EESCATTTSVSSSM

-374 MISEKAMAQA
+374 VISEKAMAQA
-384 QTISTIMSELGR
+384 QTISTIMAELGR

-428 AGTAG
+428 AGSAG

-525 QTASVSRSIASD
+525 QTATVSRSIASD
-537 IATVNNNTAEIR
+537 IATVNSATAGLRE
-549 NGGEQV
+549 GGEQV
-555 QSSATELSRLS
+555 ETSAGELSRLS

>member
-1 MGQQRNEDIRVK
+1 
-13 NLLRDTNMMNLT
+13 MMNLT

-32 LAVGFGIAVALSMA
+32 LAMGFGLALALTLAIAGVGWWGITSINNAQDQAIAYTQKALRARAINNDVNDLYLALWHIATTQDRGIQREFQAVLQKSRESYKSRMAEAKANSHTEAGKQMMAKIDETLAAARDVNNRVIELAGEGKQQEAVALFSD
-46 ISITGWWAGQS
+46 T
-57 INSAA
+57 
-62 ERALSEG
+62 G
-69 TKTLLTRVA
+69 TKQFVA
-78 IYRTFKIEVLVH
+78 INEQLE
-90 KIITAPDE
+90 ALCQWE
-98 ERRKQYQAQ
+98 EGLAKKA
-107 LADER
+107 ADE
-112 QVLKAQLSEI
+112 AD
-122 QEKAASETSR
+122 
-132 QLSQSLATAVASW
+132 AV
-145 RETNNRAIDL
+145 D
-155 ALSGKRDEALQLMHG
+155 
-170 EASAKM
+170 
-176 DTAADIANHL
+176 
-186 ADWEN
+186 
-191 NKRQAAVEEEAAI
+191 
-204 TLKARWILGILSL
+204 LKARTILGVIVLVV
-217 LAVAIS
+217 VAITI
-223 VGFGIF
+223 VFAF
-229 ITRSISLPLG
+229 LITRSISKPLG
-239 HAIFFVD
+239 QAVFLLD

-251 DVSRDVHAEYAAR
+251 DISRDVHAENAAR

-270 LAHSV
+270 LARAIQAMEES
-275 QVMVEN
+275 

-300 TQLTAASSQTAS
+300 TQLTAASSQTAG
-312 SVTAMSEKSAT
+312 SVKAMSEKSAT

-328 EESCATTSAVSSSM
+328 EESCATTTAVSSSM

-374 MISEKAMAQA
+374 VISEKAMAQA

-428 AGTAG
+428 AGSAG

-482 KEIGNT
+482 KEIGST
-488 VASTAAAIE
+488 VANTAAAIE

-525 QTASVSRSIASD
+525 QTATVSRSIASD
-537 IATVNNNTAEIR
+537 IATVNSATAGVRE
-549 NGGEQV
+549 GGEQV
-555 QSSATELSRLS
+555 QTSAVELSRLS
-566 EQLKVLVAQFSV
+566 EQLKVLVAQFSM

>member
-1 MGQQRNEDIRVK
+1 
-13 NLLRDTNMMNLT
+13 MMNLT

-32 LAVGFGIAVALSMA
+32 LAVGFGIAIVLA
-46 ISITGWWAGQS
+46 IAIAGTGWWSSQA
-57 INSAA
+57 INTVGDY
-62 ERALSEG
+62 ALGEG
-69 TKTLLTRVA
+69 AKLLLTHKTMLNVST
-78 IYRTFKIEVLVH
+78 IDDLVLR
-90 KIITAPDE
+90 IATAPD
-98 ERRKQYQAQ
+98 KNHADQYQAQ
-107 LADER
+107 LAEAR
-112 QVLKAQLSEI
+112 QAVKAQLAEI
-122 QEKAASETSR
+122 QDRAASETSK
-132 QLSQSLATAVASW
+132 QLARDLTAAFAAQ
-145 RETNNRAIDL
+145 RETNNRALDL
-155 ALSGKRDEALQLMHG
+155 AAAGKRDEALQLLHG
-170 EASAKM
+170 EAGTRMVATSSIADQLAK
-176 DTAADIANHL
+176 
-186 ADWEN
+186 WEES
-191 NKRQAAVEEEAAI
+191 KRSAAVEEKAAI
-204 TLKARWILGILSL
+204 AAKARWILGILSL

-229 ITRSISLPLG
+229 ITRSISIPLG
-239 HAIFFVD
+239 QAVFLLD
-246 QVSKG
+246 LVSKG
-251 DVSRDVHAEYAAR
+251 DISKDIHAENAVR

-270 LAHSV
+270 LARALHTTIES
-275 QVMVEN
+275 
-281 LRKLLREISQGIQT
+281 LRKLVGEMSHGIQT

-300 TQLTAASSQTAS
+300 TQLSAASSQTAT
-312 SVTAMSEKSAT
+312 SVKAMSEKSST

-328 EESCATTSAVSSSM
+328 EESCATTTAVSSSM

-374 MISEKAMAQA
+374 VISEKAMAQA
-384 QTISTIMSELGR
+384 QTISAIMAELGR

-468 TGAVQTIETITGVI
+468 TGAVQSIETITSVI

-510 AQATAVV
+510 AQATSLV
-517 REVNDQVA
+517 REVNEQVA
-525 QTASVSRSIASD
+525 QTATVSRSIASD
-537 IATVNNNTAEIR
+537 IATVNSNTADIR

-555 QSSATELSRLS
+555 QSSAGELSRLS
-566 EQLKVLVAQFSV
+566 EQLKVLVAQFSM

>member
-1 MGQQRNEDIRVK
+1 
-13 NLLRDTNMMNLT
+13 MMNLT

-32 LAVGFGIAVALSMA
+32 LAVGFGLSLALTLAIAVV
-46 ISITGWWAGQS
+46 GWWGITSVNTAQDRAIAYTQKALRARS
-57 INSAA
+57 INNDVRDVYLALWNIAA
-62 ERALSEG
+62 TQDRG
-69 TKTLLTRVA
+69 VQR
-78 IYRTFKIEVLVH
+78 
-90 KIITAPDE
+90 
-98 ERRKQYQAQ
+98 QYQAD
-107 LADER
+107 L
-112 QVLKAQLSEI
+112 LK
-122 QEKAASETSR
+122 SR
-132 QLSQSLATAVASW
+132 ESYKKRMAEAVANSHT
-145 RETNNRAIDL
+145 ET
-155 ALSGKRDEALQLMHG
+155 GKQMMAKIDEALAAAREVNDRVVELAQEG
-170 EASAKM
+170 KQQEALALFSGTSSKQFPVIDELLEGLYQWEEGLAKKAAEDADAVDLRARTILAGIVLTVVVLTVVSA
-176 DTAADIANHL
+176 
-186 ADWEN
+186 
-191 NKRQAAVEEEAAI
+191 
-204 TLKARWILGILSL
+204 IL
-217 LAVAIS
+217 
-223 VGFGIF
+223 
-229 ITRSISLPLG
+229 ITRSISKPLG
-239 HAIFFVD
+239 QAIVFLD
-246 QVSKG
+246 RISKG
-251 DVSRDVHAEYAAR
+251 DVSHDVHAENGAR
-264 KDEIGD
+264 KDEVGD
-270 LAHSV
+270 LARAMQAMSEH
-275 QVMVEN
+275 
-281 LRKLLREISQGIQT
+281 LRKLLGELSQGIQT

-300 TQLTAASSQTAS
+300 TQLTAASSQTAG
-312 SVTAMSEKSAT
+312 SVKSMSEKSST

-328 EESCATTSAVSSSM
+328 EESCATTMAVSSSM

-374 MISEKAMAQA
+374 VISEKAMAQA
-384 QTISTIMSELGR
+384 QTISTIMAELGR

-441 EIKELAKQ
+441 DIKELAKQ

-510 AQATAVV
+510 AQATAAV

-525 QTASVSRSIASD
+525 QTATVSRSIASD
-537 IATVNNNTAEIR
+537 IATVNGATAGIR
-549 NGGEQV
+549 EGGEQV
-555 QSSATELSRLS
+555 ETSATELSRLS
-566 EQLKVLVAQFSV
+566 EQLKVLVAQFSM